1 MENVLI
7 ELRVPAAQASCDMFI
22 PRASMIYDVIQL
34 IKAGV
39 SDMFEGEYAP
49 TDDTLLCDET
59 GKPIDINMRVEDAG
73 IRNGTCLMLI

>member
-1 MENVLI
+1 METVLI
-7 ELRVPAAQASCDMFI
+7 ELRIPAAEATCDMFI

-39 SDMFEGEYAP
+39 SELFEGKYLP
-49 TDDTLLCDET
+49 TEDTILCYET
-59 GKPIDINMRVEDAG
+59 GWPIDINMRVEDAG